1 MHNMKMKYLSLKNIS
16 WNWKSLF
23 DKIVLQTI
31 TKIHKTPTFSHS
43 MELMYISR
51 KFSFTT
57 YYKNSVK
64 LSFLLK
70 INLTEI
76 LSHTILTKISWTQR
90 FYKKVIK
97 ELISHN
103 ILSVKGNFSFPHC
116 VQCKNYVRKF
126 SHTILTKISWN

>member
-1 MHNMKMKYLSLKNIS
+1 MQVGTMHNMKMKYLSLKNIS

-76 LSHTILTKISWTQR
+76 LSHTILTKISWNQR
-90 FYKKVIK
+90 FTKEVTK
-97 ELISHN
+97 ELISRN
-103 ILSVKGNFSFPHC
+103 IFCERQFLECNPISRIFLKHFD
-116 VQCKNYVRKF
+116 
-126 SHTILTKISWN
+126 ILIEHM